1 MPAGVMARH
10 WLRCAAQDYYET
22 EVSLSAVQHVYALR
36 PLTPAVVAEL
46 DQSVELADLEPDI
59 AEIDYPR

>member
-1 MPAGVMARH
+1 MARH